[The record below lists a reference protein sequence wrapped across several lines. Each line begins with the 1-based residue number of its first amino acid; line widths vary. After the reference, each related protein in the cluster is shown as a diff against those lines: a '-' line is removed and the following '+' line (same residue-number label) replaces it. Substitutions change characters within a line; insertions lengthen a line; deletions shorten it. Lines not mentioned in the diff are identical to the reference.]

1 MNEKVDDLRNKIFA
15 VKTEINETRRARKSC
30 EEVLGDVQALVSH
43 EAGEFIRSAGIGA
56 ISANKDHFERL
67 GISRAA
73 KENPLGLLCAVFP
86 DRVESMIISHV
97 GDHGL
102 RLHNAD
108 RKKKLAA
115 LESKLSKLERDE
127 EAEIERLE
135 ANGHFILRRGD
146 ACPYAVLG
154 MERVSD

>member
-1 MNEKVDDLRNKIFA
+1 MNEKINDLRNKIFA
-15 VKTEINETRRARKSC
+15 VKTEINETRRARKSSD
-30 EEVLGDVQALVSH
+30 EVLDYVQALVSRT
-43 EAGEFIRSAGIGA
+43 AGEFIGCAGIDA
-56 ISANKDHFERL
+56 ISASEDSGERTA
-67 GISRAA
+67 IHRAA

-102 RLHNAD
+102 RLHNTD

-135 ANGHFILRRGD
+135 ASGHFILRRGD